1 MNEREDR
8 LMRALGDIGDDL
20 IGRAAPSY
28 PEADG
33 KEAANVTRR
42 EWRRYAVTRA
52 LGIAAAAVL
61 IVGAAVLLWQNRDKI
76 GVGETAGQSS
86 VTESAGAMTDAV
98 TDSVP
103 MFETNSDRLKRL
115 YPELFGLE
123 PGVMKLSLGFK
134 EDDNG
139 EWVYTLY
146 SLGEAW
152 LSSMPPFDLRTAQY
166 ISAAD
171 MSAVLSNYDMADI
184 GYIVRYDPATGE
196 VTDATA
202 EEINKVFEQLGIEE
216 RPSLAA
222 DETEPPE
229 PEVVEHTEYKTIPI
243 QSKEYF
249 DRLPAAGEG
258 DVFSFNMVVVCG
270 SDLYQYVNY
279 GAIPY
284 GRVSEL
290 LPQYSLKPVET
301 RELWNIM
308 KPVCEDGRFIP
319 EKAELT
325 FRKITVYD
333 YFTDEERSLPA
344 YYDVTYYRLTDDY
357 IISVGIDEW
366 GTGIRLLRRLDIE
379 DDTPYSEKM
388 YAIRGIF
395 ELLWKAAEKEPDK
408 YGNMSIVFVHDVVDK
423 PYGDFGYYVEAI
435 VETDEASDELYEY
448 LVTAGADVNMFMVST
463 TAREQESYIPTDWY
477 ENTADR
483 GLVKTEPNTGYG
495 NQYIAVGNRVFK
507 GAVHYS
513 DSLDSL
519 LSMLSEESEE
529 IKKTLAEKSLDE
541 LRVTPY
547 ADVFD
552 PILLPYTTDSVF
564 YDLGENIVEV
574 DGEGRVRNWSYDFR
588 MKNVRN
594 VALSFRLV
602 RHFSES
608 GIGEYVIDH
617 LDFVYDDTGEKPRWY
632 IRIAADPKYHDA
644 IKKKAELCR
653 MGEYYYE
660 IVGTE

>member
-1 MNEREDR
+1 MKSGEDR
-8 LMRALGDIGDDL
+8 IMRALGDIGDDL
-20 IGRAAPSY
+20 IAKAAPSY
-28 PEADG
+28 PEDG
-33 KEAANVTRR
+33 GKTARVTRS

-52 LGIAAAAVL
+52 LGIAAAVVL
-61 IVGAAVLLWQNRDKI
+61 IVGAGLLLWKYRDKI
-76 GVGETAGQSS
+76 GVGETAGQGS
-86 VTESAGAMTDAV
+86 VTEPAGAVTDAV
-98 TDSVP
+98 TDNVP

-115 YPELFGLE
+115 YPEMFGLD
-123 PGVMKLSLGFK
+123 PGALGLSLGFK

-146 SLGEAW
+146 SLGEVW
-152 LSSMPPFDLRTAQY
+152 LSSVPPFDPGRAQY

-171 MSAVLSNYDMADI
+171 MSAVLSTYDLNDI
-184 GYIVRYDPATGE
+184 GYIVRYDPKTGE

-202 EEINKVFEQLGIEE
+202 EETDKVFEQLGIDRKIPLPEVK
-216 RPSLAA
+216 P
-222 DETEPPE
+222 EPPE
-229 PEVVEHTEYKTIPI
+229 PEAVEHTEYKTIPI

-249 DRLPAAGEG
+249 DRMPAAGEG
-258 DVFSFNMVVVCG
+258 DVFSFNMAVVCG

-284 GRVSEL
+284 GSVEEM
-290 LPQYSLKPVET
+290 LPQYSLKPVEA

-308 KPVCEDGRFIP
+308 KSVCEDGRFIP

-325 FRKITVYD
+325 FRKTTVYD

-344 YYDVTYYRLTDDY
+344 YYDVTYYRLTDDF

-379 DDTPYSEKM
+379 DDTPYSGKM

-408 YGNMSIVFVHDVVDK
+408 YGNMSIVLVHDVVDK
-423 PYGDFGYYVEAI
+423 NYADFGYYVEAI
-435 VETDEASDELYEY
+435 VEDEAAANELYDEL
-448 LVTAGADVNMFMVST
+448 TAAGADMTLLMVST
-463 TAREQESYIPTDWY
+463 TAREQESYIPIEWY

-495 NQYIAVGNRVFK
+495 NQYIAVGNWVFK

-529 IKKTLAEKSLDE
+529 IKKTLAENSLDE

-632 IRIAADPKYHDA
+632 IRITADPKYHDA

-653 MGEYYYE
+653 MGEFYYE
-660 IVGTE
+660 IQ